1 MTRPMSIPV
10 GEYIQKNLDFAKD
23 LKKAPLIFSVN
34 YFLKGKDGNFLNE
47 KTDKKVWYK
56 WMELRAHN
64 DVEAIET
71 PTGRIPKYDDLKKL
85 FKDVLNKDYSKDDYT
100 KQFTVR
106 VPESL
111 AKIDRIKEVYETKV
125 TDTPKILFDVMEEQR
140 KRLLE
145 AQKTHGDYIEPDKL
159 A

>member
-1 MTRPMSIPV
+1 
-10 GEYIQKNLDFAKD
+10 
-23 LKKAPLIFSVN
+23 
-34 YFLKGKDGNFLNE
+34 
-47 KTDKKVWYK
+47 
-56 WMELRAHN
+56 MELRAHN
-64 DVEAIET
+64 DVGAIDT
-71 PTGRIPKYDDLKKL
+71 PTGRIPIYEDLKKL
-85 FKDVLNKDYSKDDYT
+85 FKEVLNKEYSKEDYT

-125 TDTPKILFDVMEEQR
+125 ADTPKILFDVLEEQR
-140 KRLLE
+140 ARLLE